1 MLVGGRAVGVPPS
14 DGPAA
19 RPNPTEGW
27 IAAMGRAQR
36 GTLIFTLPR
45 SVGDAIL
52 QDGLESLGKLR
63 VSA

>member
-1 MLVGGRAVGVPPS
+1 
-14 DGPAA
+14 
-19 RPNPTEGW
+19 
-27 IAAMGRAQR
+27 MGRAQR
-36 GTLIFTLPR
+36 GTLIFTLLR